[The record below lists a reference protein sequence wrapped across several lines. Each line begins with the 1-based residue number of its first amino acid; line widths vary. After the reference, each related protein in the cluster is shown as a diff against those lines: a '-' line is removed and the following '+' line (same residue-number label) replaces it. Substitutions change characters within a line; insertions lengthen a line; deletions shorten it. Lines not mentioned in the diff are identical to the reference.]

1 LIQRLRNYLA
11 LLTTKLKVQSPSKA
25 DLIEEP
31 ATELISIGSIL
42 KKSRLEQNLTLKS
55 ISLKTFIPVDI
66 LQSIEEG
73 KLDQLPEL
81 VYLKNTIKKYSE
93 FLNVDLENSLK
104 ILSPNRQIQNTKS
117 SIEIFKMPT
126 LVIQPVHL
134 YIFYILLVILS
145 VHKIAS
151 LLEESTYPIQNT
163 IEYKQ
168 NK

>member
-42 KKSRLEQNLTLKS
+42 KKSRLEQNLTLKI

-73 KLDQLPEL
+73 KLDKLPEL
-81 VYLKNTIKKYSE
+81 VYLKNTIKK
-93 FLNVDLENSLK
+93 
-104 ILSPNRQIQNTKS
+104 
-117 SIEIFKMPT
+117 
-126 LVIQPVHL
+126 
-134 YIFYILLVILS
+134 
-145 VHKIAS
+145 
-151 LLEESTYPIQNT
+151 
-163 IEYKQ
+163 
-168 NK
+168 

>member
-1 LIQRLRNYLA
+1 MLGRG
-11 LLTTKLKVQSPSKA
+11 V
-25 DLIEEP
+25 E
-31 ATELISIGSIL
+31 
-42 KKSRLEQNLTLKS
+42 
-55 ISLKTFIPVDI
+55 V
-66 LQSIEEG
+66 
-73 KLDQLPEL
+73 
-81 VYLKNTIKKYSE
+81 KKYSE

-117 SIEIFKMPT
+117 SIKIFKMPT

-151 LLEESTYPIQNT
+151 LLEESSYPIQNA

-168 NK
+168 K